1 MPFETLAPAMTCL
14 IAGAG
19 LIGDRGIELLQF
31 IRLSSKPDSISC
43 RSSSTK

>member
-1 MPFETLAPAMTCL
+1 MPLETLMPVAVSQLACGGL
-14 IAGAG
+14 IA
-19 LIGDRGIELLQF
+19 DRGIELLNL